1 MGKQDYSRSVSFP
14 QAKAFSFMKDRS
26 KLPPAPASEAFD
38 DSLHHSLAQD
48 EARELLRRAKEFDE
62 RALTRIYNLFADRVF
77 RFIYY
82 RIQDR
87 PRAEDLTNEVFVRML
102 ENVDRFRPSGEDVA
116 LLLTGWIFTIARN
129 LLIDDFR
136 RRKTRPA
143 TVLPDADVDIADE
156 SIDFDV
162 QITRADLQNALAQ
175 LTEEQQTVLLLR
187 FEEGFTT
194 LQIAKM
200 MGKTDMAIKALQRR
214 GLATMARILRGP
226 VSVA

>member
-1 MGKQDYSRSVSFP
+1 
-14 QAKAFSFMKDRS
+14 MKDRS
-26 KLPPAPASEAFD
+26 KLPPAPASETFD
-38 DSLHHSLAQD
+38 DSLHHFLAQD
-48 EARELLRRAKEFDE
+48 EARELLRRANAYDE

-102 ENVDRFRPSGEDVA
+102 ENVDKFRPSGEDA
-116 LLLTGWIFTIARN
+116 TLLLTGWIFTIARN
-129 LLIDDFR
+129 LMIDDYR
-136 RRKTRPA
+136 RQKTRTA
-143 TVLPDADVDIADE
+143 DALPDADVDIADE
-156 SIDFDV
+156 TFDFDV
-162 QITRADLQNALAQ
+162 HITRADLQNALAQ

-187 FEEGFTT
+187 FEEGFTS

-200 MGKTDMAIKALQRR
+200 MGKSDMAVKALQRR